1 MGIIL
6 RCLELRYNFMQN
18 KRRFGR
24 KKVLVKLSLRKQ
36 IAVGGCIDGSSSV
49 NCINDSLVVP
59 NK

>member
-1 MGIIL
+1 
-6 RCLELRYNFMQN
+6 MQN

-36 IAVGGCIDGSSSV
+36 IAVGGCIDGYSSV
-49 NCINDSLVVP
+49 NRINDSLVVP